1 MCNQYIFTVMIK
13 SPDTLTIKAVK
24 RLIAF
29 NTEQNMRSAVDK
41 HKPIEINGLK
51 FFIKCIVNFFKVWY
65 NNVAKQILNK
75 TTWSKCVFL

>member
-29 NTEQNMRSAVDK
+29 NTKQNMRSSVDK
-41 HKPIEINGLK
+41 HKPIEINR
-51 FFIKCIVNFFKVWY
+51 
-65 NNVAKQILNK
+65 NK
-75 TTWSKCVFL
+75 WAEIFY